1 VAWLAP
7 ACNEAGWR
15 FMCDKC
21 SELDKKIDRY
31 RRVTDAINDRRA
43 VDGITQLIKEA
54 DAEKAKLHLEGE

>member
-1 VAWLAP
+1 LAP

-21 SELDKKIDRY
+21 SELDKKIDHY
-31 RRVTDAINDRRA
+31 RRVIDAINDRQA

-54 DAEKAKLHLEGE
+54 EAEKAKLHPEGE